1 MTGVFCP
8 GLTSPSLRGMKE
20 PAGTSQNN
28 ADGEGNAAVR
38 RLSRHAEH
46 CAEHAAPLAALPC
59 CIALLHCL
67 AALPCCAQCLP
78 AFAALPSCTP
88 WLPLLGLGLT
98 RVADDHEAPVQR
110 LVHRHKDEILG
121 KQVNILRQ
129 EAARQATNEDK

>member
-46 CAEHAAPLAALPC
+46 CAEHAAP
-59 CIALLHCL
+59 L

>member
-1 MTGVFCP
+1 MVREMLQCAGCP
-8 GLTSPSLRGMKE
+8 DM
-20 PAGTSQNN
+20 
-28 ADGEGNAAVR
+28 
-38 RLSRHAEH
+38 LSTVLSTLH
-46 CAEHAAPLAALPC
+46 P
-59 CIALLHCL
+59 LLHCL
-67 AALPCCAQCLP
+67 AARNACLP
-78 AFAALPSCTP
+78 LLHSPAALPGCTP

>member
-1 MTGVFCP
+1 M
-8 GLTSPSLRGMKE
+8 
-20 PAGTSQNN
+20 
-28 ADGEGNAAVR
+28 
-38 RLSRHAEH
+38 LSTVLSTLHPLLH
-46 CAEHAAPLAALPC
+46 CLAALPC